1 MLEKD
6 YITTKNILGSPMYP
20 IRSLIW
26 VPISKLC
33 FIAVLLLTFLS
44 IEYRFTNAAE
54 SLINDPHLKVDV
66 VFRGIKFPTSMA
78 FLGPN
83 DILVLEKNNGTV
95 QRIING
101 KMLPHPLL
109 HVNVVND
116 SERGMLGIAI
126 AKRENVTRNVTADVF
141 LYYTEAVGSST
152 TTNYTP
158 DTTINTISK
167 TRITPNNTTS
177 TSTSTPITAPITTTT
192 TKTTTT
198 TTTTKTVTT
207 NTQTIRN
214 RLYQYE
220 LVNNKLINPKILL
233 DLPGLPGPAHNGGKV
248 LLGPDDNIYVAIG
261 DVTGHTT
268 QAENVHNGGPPDG
281 TAGILRITKDGQPAP
296 NNPLGGGYPQN
307 LYYAYGIRNIFG
319 MDFDP
324 ITGKLWDTENGQN
337 YGDEINLVEPG
348 FNSGWINIQGFH
360 HPVDGNPG
368 ELIRDPHQLKPPYSL
383 EDFGGKGKY
392 RAPEFIWNLTVT
404 PFDHAVAPT
413 ALKFLNSS
421 RLGKEYQNDL
431 FVGDFKNGN
440 IYHFKLNENRTG
452 LSLNG
457 TLADKVADSESELRT
472 QGAIFVQG
480 FGGITDLQVGPD
492 GYLYFLSLSTGGGN
506 CRSTSTTNCVP
517 YSSSEVGSIF
527 RIAPLS

>member
-1 MLEKD
+1 MAHTYFSYVD
-6 YITTKNILGSPMYP
+6 ATSIPVGPITHHMTIQANQGP
-20 IRSLIW
+20 
-26 VPISKLC
+26 
-33 FIAVLLLTFLS
+33 
-44 IEYRFTNAAE
+44 
-54 SLINDPHLKVDV
+54 LINDPHLKLDV
-66 VFRGIKFPTSMA
+66 VFSGLKFPTSMA

-141 LYYTEAVGSST
+141 LYYTEAVRSST

-158 DTTINTISK
+158 DTTVNTISK
-167 TRITPNNTTS
+167 TKITPNNTTS
-177 TSTSTPITAPITTTT
+177 ITTPTSTSITTPITTTT

-220 LVNNKLINPKILL
+220 LVNDKLINPKMLL
-233 DLPGLPGPAHNGGKV
+233 DLPGNPGIYNTPDHVGGKV
-248 LLGPDDNIYVAIG
+248 KIGPDKNVYIAIG
-261 DVTGHTT
+261 DVGGRNT
-268 QAENVHNGGPPDG
+268 QATNLKDASYPDG

-296 NNPLGGGYPQN
+296 NNPLGGDYPQN

-324 ITGKLWDTENGQN
+324 ITGNLWDTENGPN
-337 YGDEINLVEPG
+337 YGDEINLVQPG
-348 FNSGWINIQGFH
+348 FNSGWVTIQGFH
-360 HPVDGNPG
+360 HPIDGNPG
-368 ELIRDPHQLKPPYSL
+368 EPIRDPNQLKPLYSL
-383 EDFGGKGKY
+383 EDLGGKGKY
-392 RAPEFIWNLTVT
+392 RAPEFIWNFTVT

-421 RLGKEYQNDL
+421 KLGKEYQNDM

-440 IYHFKLNENRTG
+440 VYRFELNQNRTG
-452 LSLNG
+452 LALNG
-457 TLADKVADSESELRT
+457 TLANKVAQSESELRT
-472 QGAIFVQG
+472 RGAILAQG

-506 CRSTSTTNCVP
+506 CRGISTSNCVP

-527 RIAPLS
+527 RIMPA

>member
-1 MLEKD
+1 
-6 YITTKNILGSPMYP
+6 MY
-20 IRSLIW
+20 STCSSMTL
-26 VPISKLC
+26 PISA
-33 FIAVLLLTFLS
+33 FYSIAILLLNFMS
-44 IEYRFTNAAE
+44 INYYLANAAGP
-54 SLINDPHLKVDV
+54 LINDSRLKVEV

-78 FLGPN
+78 FLAPN

-95 QRIING
+95 QRIVNG

-109 HVNVVND
+109 HVNNIVND

-126 AKRENVTRNVTADVF
+126 AKRENITRNVTADVF
-141 LYYTEAVGSST
+141 LYYTEAVRSST

-158 DTTINTISK
+158 DTTTNTISR
-167 TRITPNNTTS
+167 TRVTPNNS
-177 TSTSTPITAPITTTT
+177 TSITPTPTPTSTPITTPITTTS

-198 TTTTKTVTT
+198 TTTTKTITT

-220 LVNNKLINPKILL
+220 LVNDKLINPKMLL

-248 LLGPDDNIYVAIG
+248 LLGPDGNIYVAIG

-324 ITGKLWDTENGQN
+324 LTGKLWDTENGPN

-360 HPVDGNPG
+360 HPIDGNPG
-368 ELIRDPHQLKPPYSL
+368 ELIKDPHQLKPPYSL

-404 PFDHAVAPT
+404 RFDHAVAPT

-452 LSLNG
+452 LSPNS
-457 TLADKVADSESELRT
+457 TLADEVADSQSELRA
-472 QGAIFVQG
+472 QGATFAQG

-517 YSSSEVGSIF
+517 YASSEVGSIF